1 MILDLME
8 YEHGD
13 IQSDICIIGGG
24 AAGISIANEFN
35 NSKFRT
41 VILESG
47 HLDYDSKI
55 QELYDG
61 EFTYSG
67 FGFKKNSPD
76 VLTAD
81 RLRYFGGTTGHW
93 GGMVAPFDDIDF
105 ENRPWVPN
113 SGWPFNRN
121 HLMPYYDRASRLL
134 GIPKYTFEPVPNHD
148 PTRKPVT
155 FGEETINTKL
165 FLSADTGNKLRFG
178 DVFFEDF
185 KNSKNI
191 RLFLNATVFNVNVN
205 QQAEFVESLSV
216 ARNSLNEKKVTIKAK
231 VYVLSCGAIE
241 NARILLLSNSTCKEG
256 LCNDNDLVGRYFQG
270 HGYTPDLKTYIHML
284 ISDKKIFDL
293 YGLHKYKNT
302 NAFGFL
308 TLSPKLQQKNKLLN
322 GYFSINHWSLAAKD
336 DNITT
341 SMKSQYINILKKLGI
356 NSPAEWYSVN
366 SVMLH
371 EQEPN
376 FHNRVLLIDDRD
388 WLNQRKVK
396 VTSII
401 SELQV
406 RTMIDTFRVFGN
418 ILGEKFLGKVRI
430 ESDIKQLFTNL
441 EAGLAAHHIGTTR
454 MSKSKKTG
462 VVDENCKS
470 HSIDNLYIGGSSVFP
485 TGSATNPTFTILAM
499 SMRLADHLKNNVLKN
514 V

>member
-1 MILDLME
+1 MITAAHRHGVPVLVDGSQAIHHITVDVQVLDADFYVFTGHKLYGPTGIGVLYGKERLLEEMPP
-8 YEHGD
+8 Y
-13 IQSDICIIGGG
+13 QGGG
-24 AAGISIANEFN
+24 DMIETVSFEKSTFKEPPFRFEAGTPAIIQVIGLGAAIDYLWSIGFDAIEMHEGEMLRILNTALRDIEGIDI
-35 NSKFRT
+35 
-41 VILESG
+41 
-47 HLDYDSKI
+47 Y
-55 QELYDG
+55 
-61 EFTYSG
+61 
-67 FGFKKNSPD
+67 
-76 VLTAD
+76 AD
-81 RLRYFGGTTGHW
+81 
-93 GGMVAPFDDIDF
+93 
-105 ENRPWVPN
+105 
-113 SGWPFNRN
+113 
-121 HLMPYYDRASRLL
+121 
-134 GIPKYTFEPVPNHD
+134 
-148 PTRKPVT
+148 
-155 FGEETINTKL
+155 
-165 FLSADTGNKLRFG
+165 
-178 DVFFEDF
+178 
-185 KNSKNI
+185 
-191 RLFLNATVFNVNVN
+191 
-205 QQAEFVESLSV
+205 
-216 ARNSLNEKKVTIKAK
+216 SLNEKKVTIKAK

-241 NARILLLSNSTCKEG
+241 NARILLLSNSICKEG

-293 YGLHKYKNT
+293 YGVHKYKNT

-322 GYFSINHWSLAAKD
+322 SYFSINEWSSAVKD

-401 SELQV
+401 SELQI

-430 ESDIKQLFTNL
+430 ESDIKQLFTNHG
-441 EAGLAAHHIGTTR
+441 AGLAGHHIGTTR